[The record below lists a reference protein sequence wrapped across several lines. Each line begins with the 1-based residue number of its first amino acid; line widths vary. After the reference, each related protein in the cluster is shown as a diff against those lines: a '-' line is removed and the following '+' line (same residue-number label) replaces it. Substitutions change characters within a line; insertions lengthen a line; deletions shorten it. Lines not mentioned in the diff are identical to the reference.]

1 LQAKLFFRI
10 FASMKAEKIE
20 DEETV
25 FISVFNAEK
34 KILSCYKKFIDT
46 YFSTKRLLTHD

>member
-1 LQAKLFFRI
+1 V
-10 FASMKAEKIE
+10 KAEKIE

-34 KILSCYKKFIDT
+34 KILSCYKKVDVLRQHNCRSAI
-46 YFSTKRLLTHD
+46 SWREQII